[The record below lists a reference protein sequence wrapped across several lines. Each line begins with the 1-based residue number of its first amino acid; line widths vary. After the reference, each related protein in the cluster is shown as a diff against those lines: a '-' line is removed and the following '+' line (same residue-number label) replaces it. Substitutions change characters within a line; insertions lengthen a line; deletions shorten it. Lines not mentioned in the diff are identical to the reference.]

1 VITLFRRVLR
11 SSEELDKI
19 ARRTISELSR
29 LPSWQYEV
37 IVSRIVAYA
46 QTKRIRRTA
55 TNSLAA
61 VVRRD

>member
-1 VITLFRRVLR
+1 MLR